1 MTWTDKLQKG
11 SVNED
16 KATKLILYARN
27 ELNIRGRNLENVFR
41 IALQNLEI
49 MRGES
54 EEERRVDRIAGSRF
68 ER

>member
-16 KATKLILYARN
+16 KATKLIRYARN
-27 ELNIRGRNLENVFR
+27 ELNIKGRNLENVLR
-41 IALQNLEI
+41 IALQELEL

-54 EEERRVDRIAGSRF
+54 EEEGRVDSVAGSRF